1 MLKRIADRLVTVYCV
16 LFALLFVVL
25 PAAYRRHNADYY
37 ALMGFVVGLL
47 VSAFMIAWGVF
58 FA

>member
-37 ALMGFVVGLL
+37 THLGFVVGLL
-47 VSAFMIAWGVF
+47 VAAFMIAWGVF
-58 FA
+58 FS

>member
-16 LFALLFVVL
+16 LFAILFVVL

-37 ALMGFVVGLL
+37 AHMGFVVGLL
-47 VSAFMIAWGVF
+47 VAAFMIAWGVF
-58 FA
+58 YA

>member
-16 LFALLFVVL
+16 LFAILFVVL
-25 PAAYRRHNADYY
+25 PAVYRRHNADYY
-37 ALMGFVVGLL
+37 TYLGFVVGLL
-47 VSAFMIAWGVF
+47 VAAFMIAWGVY

>member
-37 ALMGFVVGLL
+37 AHMGFAVGLL
-47 VSAFMIAWGVF
+47 VAAFMIAWGVF

>member
-1 MLKRIADRLVTVYCV
+1 VTVYCV
-16 LFALLFVVL
+16 LFAILFVVL

-37 ALMGFVVGLL
+37 AHMGFAVGLL
-47 VSAFMIAWGVF
+47 VAAFMIAWGVF